1 MVLLY
6 TYPREMESPMIK
18 QFLNSG
24 LTPKGGPGLHARD
37 ALRITLVAG
46 LDGIDLEQRYL
57 RV

>member
-1 MVLLY
+1 
-6 TYPREMESPMIK
+6 MIK

-37 ALRITLVAG
+37 ALRITMVAG
-46 LDGIDLEQRYL
+46 LEGIDLEQGYL